1 MTSNHEIPDR
11 FDGKCWRHLTYTF
24 NSKDGLAKAL
34 MDHHWD
40 AGIAACSLELSA
52 PQAQVELWFYLAFC
66 LFRKGAHDE
75 ADNVLDKALKREP
88 GYLEALALKGRI
100 CLIKGNLDAALPV
113 FELVTRLDG
122 IYSWGWAGY
131 SVALAR
137 AGNEVMANR
146 AYLKAVET
154 CTDTEPTRRVEVY
167 VKEFGI

>member
-1 MTSNHEIPDR
+1 MTPNRETPDR
-11 FDGKCWRHLTYTF
+11 YDGKCWRHLTYTF

-40 AGIAACSLELSA
+40 AGVAACSLELSA
-52 PQAQVELWFYLAFC
+52 PHAPVEFWFYLAFC
-66 LFRKGAHDE
+66 LVRKGALDE
-75 ADNVLDKALKREP
+75 ADNALDKALKREP
-88 GYLEALALKGRI
+88 SYLESLALKGRI
-100 CLIKGNLDAALPV
+100 CLIKGNPAVALPL

-122 IYSWGWAGY
+122 MYSWGWAGY

-137 AGNEVMANR
+137 TGNAVMANN

-167 VKEFGI
+167 VKEYGI